1 MLEWLSGFYP
11 LISALSGMVTAQ
23 GLKTAYFYYRDR
35 KVHLKYIF
43 MSGGMPSSHSA
54 LVSAL
59 TTAIA
64 IKDGLA
70 SSTFCV
76 SLIFSIIV
84 IYDSGGVRHITGKQ
98 AQLINQIIDQ
108 LCTSRFSPKKLS
120 ESWGHTPVEVAVGVG
135 LGIVCA
141 VFLAVIL

>member
-11 LISALSGMVTAQ
+11 LISALTGMVVAQ
-23 GLKTAYFYYRDR
+23 GLKTVYFYYRDR
-35 KVHLKYIF
+35 KLHLKYIF
-43 MSGGMPSSHSA
+43 MSGGMPSSHSS

-70 SSTFCV
+70 SSAFCI

-98 AQLINQIIDQ
+98 AQLINQIIEQ
-108 LCTSRFSPKKLS
+108 LCTSQFSPKKLS

-141 VFLAVIL
+141 VVLAVIL